1 MIAPPDIAALARGAC
16 TEGRFRYAPSGA
28 GLWHFPAAAPGPGE
42 WVLAEAAWDT
52 GGAALS
58 LRRVARAARQD
69 IWRALAG
76 TRGFWPVVGVEIA
89 GSRLRMVAGGR
100 VAQTRPGLGARIAAV
115 IGNGRAQWMG
125 YATRAARGDGARGD
139 GECSRRS

>member
-1 MIAPPDIAALARGAC
+1 MTAPPDIAGLARIAR

-28 GLWHFPAAAPGPGE
+28 GLWHFPAAAPGPGA

-58 LRRVARAARQD
+58 LRRLARAARQD

-100 VAQTRPGLGARIAAV
+100 VAHAVPGLGARIAAV
-115 IGNGRAQWMG
+115 IGNGRAQWTA
-125 YATRAARGDGARGD
+125 YAARTAPGDGATGD